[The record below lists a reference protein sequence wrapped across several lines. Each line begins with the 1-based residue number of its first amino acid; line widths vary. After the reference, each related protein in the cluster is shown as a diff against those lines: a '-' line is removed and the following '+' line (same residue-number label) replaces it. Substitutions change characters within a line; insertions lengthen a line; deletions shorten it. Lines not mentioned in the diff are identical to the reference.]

1 MEAAFARHAKSSV
14 YLFHQFFLNLNGAF
28 IICRLR
34 GGGGGGGLWEEGGVL
49 GGGGG
54 GGGGGGVKDFGKNMW
69 FSGGIGRTGSVVTK
83 RI

>member
-34 GGGGGGGLWEEGGVL
+34 GGGGG
-49 GGGGG
+49 
-54 GGGGGGVKDFGKNMW
+54 VKDFGKTMW

>member
-34 GGGGGGGLWEEGGVL
+34 GGGGGERLWEEYVVFRGDWTDGISRHQ
-49 GGGGG
+49 
-54 GGGGGGVKDFGKNMW
+54 KN
-69 FSGGIGRTGSVVTK
+69 IGNRHP
-83 RI
+83 II